1 MVAPTVCTV
10 EAPVNKFPILPEVFM
25 VWVKT
30 LNISSA
36 VNIAE
41 PVVLS
46 VATPFFT
53 TVGSGI
59 ASEPVNPKLYCV
71 PCRTSVCWG
80 TPGNWFA
87 V

>member
-10 EAPVNKFPILPEVFM
+10 EAPVNNVPILPDVVMFC
-25 VWVKT
+25 VNT
-30 LNISSA
+30 PNISSA

-41 PVVLS
+41 HVVLS

-59 ASEPVNPKLYCV
+59 ASEPVNPKLYVV
-71 PCRTSVCWG
+71 PCRTSVC
-80 TPGNWFA
+80 
-87 V
+87 